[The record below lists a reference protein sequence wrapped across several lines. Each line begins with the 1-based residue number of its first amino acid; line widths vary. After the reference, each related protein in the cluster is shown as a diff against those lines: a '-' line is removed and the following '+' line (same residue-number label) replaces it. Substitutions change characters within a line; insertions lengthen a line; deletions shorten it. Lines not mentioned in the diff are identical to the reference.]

1 MSKNM
6 ENDKIKYRLQY
17 RLKYLFLQEAYEK
30 QINEIMQSFGFEYDK
45 SKIELYN
52 CINFINYIDQNNKWS
67 ALESELAKRKIGIKL

>member
-17 RLKYLFLQEAYEK
+17 LFLQKAYER
-30 QINEIMQSFGFEYDK
+30 QRDEIMQSFGFEYDK